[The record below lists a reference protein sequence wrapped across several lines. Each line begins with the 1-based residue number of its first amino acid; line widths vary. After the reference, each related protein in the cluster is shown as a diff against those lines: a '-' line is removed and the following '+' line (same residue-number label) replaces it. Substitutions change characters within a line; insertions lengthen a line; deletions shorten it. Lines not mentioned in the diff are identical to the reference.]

1 MGFNRIVD
9 RRIDA
14 DNPRTAARE
23 LPAGLLS
30 LRAAW
35 LLTVLSAL
43 AFVFAAWSLG
53 PVPLYLSPICLLV
66 ILGYSLFKRFSWSAH
81 LVLGLALALAPG
93 GAWVA
98 ITGSLAD
105 LATPLWLMLAVACWV
120 AGFDILYSLQDESFD
135 RARGLHS
142 IPVRF
147 GVRGAL
153 RLSALLHLVTVA
165 ALVAVHVHAGLGAL
179 ARPRPRP
186 HRRHP
191 RVRARDRL
199 PRRTSARIDRAF
211 FDLNGYVSLAYL
223 ACVRPQPRHHPGL
236 LPQVR
241 RQRPARARPRRL
253 HRHRRPRLQA
263 PRRLVSP
270 PCPDRSPTCSRP
282 TAPRSPTTLRR
293 VCAPAPPA
301 CSAPAAPRASCP
313 RSPPCSSPCAATSRP
328 AAPTSCAA
336 SSRPRSRSSA
346 TTRPAT
352 ATCGSSAR
360 PCAPTSTPASSSAA
374 STPPRS
380 RPGASNSR
388 SSSAC
393 CRSTSARR
401 SSSSK
406 PPRSRS
412 SSPSSASSAALVG
425 ELREEV
431 REARQLGQYSLLS
444 KLGEGGMG
452 VVYRARHAL
461 MRRPTAVKLLPPG
474 RSRKED
480 LQRFER
486 EVRLTARLS
495 HPNTVTIYDFGRT
508 PEGVFYYAMELL
520 EGGTLED
527 IVAVGG
533 PLTPARVAKI
543 LVAITG
549 ALSEAH
555 GIGLIHRDIKPANI
569 MLCEQGGEHDVAKI
583 LDFGLVKELGDVGAA
598 LSQDSHITG
607 TPYYM
612 APEAILDPQHLDA
625 RADLYA
631 LGAVGYFLLTA
642 RTVFEGRSSIEVLS
656 HHLHSKPV
664 PPSQRLGAPVP
675 ADLEAVILQCLAKT
689 PDGRPSSAAV
699 LRKQLA
705 ACADLGG
712 WDLEDARAWWDRH
725 AAQVQARRR
734 DQRGEDDRRGGARP
748 LVMP

>member
-1 MGFNRIVD
+1 MSGSFAHLLETDGAAI
-9 RRIDA
+9 A
-14 DNPRTAARE
+14 DDVTSRLCARTASVFRTCGPARV
-23 LPAGLLS
+23 LPAVAALLVA
-30 LRAAW
+30 LRRDLEAGGAHQ
-35 LLTVLSAL
+35 LRSQLPPAL
-43 AFVFAAWSLG
+43 AFLGDDPPSYRDLRILGETLRADLHARVVERGLDPAPLAAWCFELA
-53 PVPLYLSPICLLV
+53 LQ
-66 ILGYSLFKRFSWSAH
+66 
-81 LVLGLALALAPG
+81 LGLLQINQREAFIVQQAAEIEIKLAE
-93 GAWVA
+93 
-98 ITGSLAD
+98 
-105 LATPLWLMLAVACWV
+105 
-120 AGFDILYSLQDESFD
+120 Q
-135 RARGLHS
+135 RQ
-142 IPVRF
+142 
-147 GVRGAL
+147 
-153 RLSALLHLVTVA
+153 LS
-165 ALVAVHVHAGLGAL
+165 
-179 ARPRPRP
+179 R
-186 HRRHP
+186 
-191 RVRARDRL
+191 
-199 PRRTSARIDRAF
+199 
-211 FDLNGYVSLAYL
+211 
-223 ACVRPQPRHHPGL
+223 
-236 LPQVR
+236 
-241 RQRPARARPRRL
+241 
-253 HRHRRPRLQA
+253 
-263 PRRLVSP
+263 
-270 PCPDRSPTCSRP
+270 
-282 TAPRSPTTLRR
+282 
-293 VCAPAPPA
+293 
-301 CSAPAAPRASCP
+301 
-313 RSPPCSSPCAATSRP
+313 
-328 AAPTSCAA
+328 
-336 SSRPRSRSSA
+336 
-346 TTRPAT
+346 
-352 ATCGSSAR
+352 
-360 PCAPTSTPASSSAA
+360 
-374 STPPRS
+374 
-380 RPGASNSR
+380 
-388 SSSAC
+388 
-393 CRSTSARR
+393 
-401 SSSSK
+401 
-406 PPRSRS
+406 
-412 SSPSSASSAALVG
+412 LVG

-725 AAQVQARRR
+725 AAQVQARRTVA
-734 DQRGEDDRRGGARP
+734 DEISGAKTIDVALHVLGRS
-748 LVMP
+748 